1 MKFGQWLSLICL
13 VIVFVILWQIRQ
25 MLLLLF
31 TAIVLATAMN
41 AMVRRFRKLGI
52 RRGRAVPLTI
62 GLTVLLIALVIYLI
76 VPPFISQFWQLLAL
90 LPRGIIRVVD
100 WAEFWLNQRPAWLS
114 QVELPNASN
123 LTEQIQPLIRLIVPN
138 FLALFTNSLSTL
150 VQIFLLVVLSLMLL
164 AEPGAYRRA
173 FIQILPRFYRQRADE
188 VLLECEAALGNWMG
202 AAAISSTVVAVMS
215 AIGLWALQIPFV
227 LAQALLAGLLNFIP
241 NIGPTL
247 SMIFPLTVAAL
258 DAPWKVVAV
267 IVLYIVIQNL
277 ESYWITPTVMAN
289 QVSLLP
295 ALTLA
300 AQIFFA
306 SAFGFMGLLL
316 ALPLAVVAKVLL
328 QEILIKDVLDK
339 WGKAPGA
346 VAVSS
351 EPYPIVPP
359 PPEPIPLLSSGEE
372 SNLNRDRENERPSS
386 DLDNP

>member
-1 MKFGQWLSLICL
+1 MKFGQWVSLICV

-41 AMVRRFRKLGI
+41 AMVQRFRKLGI

-114 QVELPNASN
+114 QIELPDASD
-123 LTEQIQPLIRLIVPN
+123 LTAQIQPLIRLIVPN

-150 VQIFLLVVLSLMLL
+150 VQIFLLVVLTLMLL

-173 FIQILPRFYRQRADE
+173 FIQILPRFYRSRADE
-188 VLLECEAALGNWMG
+188 VLLKCEAALENWMG
-202 AAAISSTVVAVMS
+202 AAVISSTVVAVMS
-215 AIGLWALQIPFV
+215 ALGLWALQIPFV

-247 SMIFPLTVAAL
+247 SMVFPLTVAAL

-267 IVLYIVIQNL
+267 VILYVVIQNL

-328 QEILIKDVLDK
+328 QEILIKDILDR

-346 VAVSS
+346 VAVAP
-351 EPYPIVPP
+351 EPYAIVPP
-359 PPEPIPLLSSGEE
+359 PPEPIPLLPSGEE
-372 SNLNRDRENERPSS
+372 SNLNRDLENDRPSS
-386 DLDNP
+386 DPENP